1 MDDQKYSLQINK
13 FWRLKI
19 KTILNIFFGLC
30 GLLIISYYLFS
41 APISA
46 SNSDNLIIH
55 VSKDNNLSNISET
68 LKNKKII
75 KSEFLLKAF
84 VFLFNSDKEIV
95 QGDYLLNRKSP
106 VFSIAWQLA
115 HGKHK
120 INPIKITLRE
130 GLTNDQ
136 MANIF
141 SDKLS
146 SFRRDLFIEKTNGK
160 QGYLFP
166 DTYFFFPMDTTTEI
180 FDKMSNNF
188 EKQTKKIKEEA
199 VSLGKDFDEI
209 IVMASIIEGEASGK
223 EDAHIISGILWKRI
237 KIGMPLQVDV
247 EKETYQKKGLPLS
260 PINNPGLASIKAALY
275 PEDSPYLYYL
285 HSKSGQVYF
294 AKNLN
299 EHNQNINKYL
309 R

>member
-1 MDDQKYSLQINK
+1 MDNEKYTYQINN
-13 FWRLKI
+13 FWKLKV
-19 KTILNIFFGLC
+19 KTVLNIFFGLC
-30 GLLIISYYLFS
+30 GILIISYYLFS
-41 APISA
+41 APVNT
-46 SNSDNLIIH
+46 SNNKDLIIH
-55 VSKDNNLSNISET
+55 VSQNDSLSNISEN

-84 VFLFNSDKEIV
+84 IVLFNSDKEIA
-95 QGDYLLNRKSP
+95 QGDYLLSKKSP

-120 INPIKITLRE
+120 TNPIKITLRE

-141 SDKLS
+141 ADKLS
-146 SFRRDLFIEKTNGK
+146 LFRRDLFIEKTNGK

-166 DTYFFFPMDTTTEI
+166 DTYFFFPMDTASEI
-180 FDKMSNNF
+180 YDKISNNF
-188 EKQTKKIKEEA
+188 IKQTRKIKEEA
-199 VSLGKDFDEI
+199 LVLGKDFDEI

-247 EKETYQKKGLPLS
+247 EKETYQKRGLPDK

-299 EHNQNINKYL
+299 EHNQNIQKYL
-309 R
+309 K